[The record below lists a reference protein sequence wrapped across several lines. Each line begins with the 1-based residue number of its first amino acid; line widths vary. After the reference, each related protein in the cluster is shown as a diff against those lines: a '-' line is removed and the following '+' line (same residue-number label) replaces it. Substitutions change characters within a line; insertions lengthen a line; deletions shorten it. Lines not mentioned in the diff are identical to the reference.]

1 MKLFNRK
8 SFVENLRELPLEDL
22 DLVSGSGNGTSE
34 TFPGNGN
41 SGSSGSGS
49 RGGSTSNGTQY
60 SECGAGRN
68 GGHVVCVPN
77 KE

>member
-8 SFVENLRELPLEDL
+8 TFVETLRELPLDDL
-22 DLVSGSGNGTSE
+22 CLVSGGNNTSE

-41 SGSSGSGS
+41 AGSSSSGS